1 MENKPSRSS
10 PLREAGGTL
19 HEIALVEK
27 YVEKTTIN
35 SWFFFAFNLQNR
47 KPNFAQ
53 KSLYKLYLKLNNRKS
68 LWKNLTEKVCKKQQM
83 EITLWLL
90 CVFTLSKNV
99 VATLCLR
106 SWFLWWNHVSRE
118 SSFFASENACS
129 FSILKLNSLSFSKI
143 SAETHKNYQNN
154 KNCYFV

>member
-1 MENKPSRSS
+1 MENLSSRSS

-53 KSLYKLYLKLNNRKS
+53 KSLYKLYLKLNDRKS

-118 SSFFASENACS
+118 SSFLYQKTPVFLIFWRKTFNFYSESSINA
-129 FSILKLNSLSFSKI
+129 
-143 SAETHKNYQNN
+143 
-154 KNCYFV
+154 